1 MASITVIGEDG
12 AETTEIAS
20 ERFGIAVDGDSGLK
34 YPAAT
39 TNIEVEKNGNIEK
52 TGTQCGDMRQANVA
66 SDPFAVRV
74 ECIITTE
81 SDSVTDTALTVR
93 DVLHKLDSGEPATI
107 VSDFPIEKSL
117 TVRNVLVTQTTDIVS
132 VSTDQTDG
140 RVTAFE
146 CQLQLGAETNDE

>member
-1 MASITVIGEDG
+1 MAQLVVVGENGEEEVVITSETFGLSID
-12 AETTEIAS
+12 
-20 ERFGIAVDGDSGLK
+20 DDSQLK

-52 TGTQCGDMRQANVA
+52 TGTQCGSMRQENVA

-74 ECIITTE
+74 ECIITKQ
-81 SDSVTDTALTVR
+81 SDSATDDLLTLR
-93 DVLHKLDSGEPATI
+93 DVLHKLDEGDATRI
-107 VSDFPIEKSL
+107 ISDFPINKPL
-117 TVRNVLVTQTTDIVS
+117 TVRNILVTQTTEIVS
-132 VSTDQTDG
+132 VSTDYTDG